1 MSSSAVATGART
13 LLAACVVA
21 AAVNVAAAPAWARAR
36 HRAYDTSTTT
46 GTTAPTGPTSTT
58 TTTLLLTTTTTV
70 GSMPAPTPP
79 VSAPP
84 DTCGKGAWPSEVEGR
99 PLSFQVG
106 DGVYLWDDPDGG
118 WAIRATHSGPG
129 DTTVVSGTLTT
140 GGKFINVRRAKGVN
154 DIVALSDNKRTIL
167 FRFVDYGW
175 VDGFDFATR
184 CAAGFSA
191 SFYIGGSLASA
202 TSIHLGASATS
213 PASNPLKIQRG
224 RTAIVSSIIKPVASL
239 AGTTTF

>member
-1 MSSSAVATGART
+1 MRSSAVATGART

-21 AAVNVAAAPAWARAR
+21 AATSVAATPAWARTR
-36 HRAYDTSTTT
+36 HRIDVIPTTTAAT
-46 GTTAPTGPTSTT
+46 GTTGTT

-70 GSMPAPTPP
+70 GSMPLPTPP
-79 VSAPP
+79 VPAPP
-84 DTCGKGAWPSEVEGR
+84 DTCAKGVWPAEVQGR
-99 PLSFQVG
+99 PLSFDVG

-118 WAIRATHSGPG
+118 WAIRATHDGPG
-129 DTTVVSGTLTT
+129 DTAVISGTLTT
-140 GGKFINVRRAKGVN
+140 AGKFVDVRRAKGVT
-154 DIVALSDNKRTIL
+154 DIVALSANKRTIL

-191 SFYIGGSLASA
+191 SFYIGGSLASPA
-202 TSIHLGASATS
+202 SVHLGATASS
-213 PASNPLKIQRG
+213 PPTNPFRVQRG
-224 RTAIVSSIIKPVASL
+224 RAAVVSSSFKPVASL